1 MKIDYIKQL
10 GIFLRGFLM
19 GMCDVIPGV
28 SGGTIALIT
37 GIYERLVNAIGC
49 IDPRMIL
56 SFLRF
61 DKQAILADLKQID
74 FAFLVTLA
82 CGIGIAFF
90 LMSRVITHFLQE
102 LPQITYAFFLGLIL
116 ASCVYLLREIT
127 DRKFKYLLPFIIGFI
142 IGFILIGFKPL
153 EIGHSPL
160 IIFITGMA
168 ALCAMILPGTSGAY
182 ITLLFGQY
190 EYMLT
195 SLHNFVFVDIIL
207 FCVGGMV
214 GLLIFTRILKYL
226 LARYHAI
233 MLSALVG
240 LMLGTSRFLYME
252 VKTAGGFDIAAIL
265 AIFVGIAVIAA
276 MSMLTRKKEKGK
288 EIPDQ

>member
-1 MKIDYIKQL
+1 MKIDYIEQL
-10 GIFLRGFLM
+10 GTFLRGFLM

-37 GIYERLVNAIGC
+37 GIYERLINAIGC
-49 IDPRMIL
+49 IDPRMIF

-61 DKQAILADLKQID
+61 DKQAILADLRQID
-74 FAFLVTLA
+74 FVFLVILA
-82 CGIGIAFF
+82 SGIGIAFF
-90 LMSRVITHFLQE
+90 LMSRIITYFLQE
-102 LPQITYAFFLGLIL
+102 LPQITYAFFFGLIL

-127 DRKFKYLLPFIIGFI
+127 DRKYKYLISFIIGFI
-142 IGFILIGFKPL
+142 VGFILIGFKPL

-207 FCVGGMV
+207 FCIGGLV

-226 LARYHAI
+226 LASHYAI
-233 MLSALVG
+233 MFSTLVG
-240 LMLGTSRFLYME
+240 LMLGTSRFLYIE
-252 VKTAGGFDIAAIL
+252 VENAGGFDLSAFLAILLGIAAI
-265 AIFVGIAVIAA
+265 AA
-276 MSMLTRKKEKGK
+276 MAILSRKKKGK
-288 EIPDQ
+288 EIAEQ

>member
-1 MKIDYIKQL
+1 MKIDYIEHV

-37 GIYERLVNAIGC
+37 GIYNRLINAIGC

-56 SFLRF
+56 SFFRF

-74 FAFLVTLA
+74 FAFLVVLA
-82 CGIGIAFF
+82 CGIGIAFL
-90 LMSRVITHFLQE
+90 LMSRIITYFLQE
-102 LPQITYAFFLGLIL
+102 LPQITYAFFFGLIL
-116 ASCVYLLREIT
+116 ASCVYLLREIR
-127 DRKFKYLLPFIIGFI
+127 DRKYKYIISFIIGFI
-142 IGFILIGFKPL
+142 VGFLLIGFKPL

-168 ALCAMILPGTSGAY
+168 ALCAMVLPGTSGAY

-195 SLHNFVFVDIIL
+195 SLHTFVFVDIIL
-207 FCVGGMV
+207 FCLGGLV
-214 GLLIFTRILKYL
+214 GLLISTRILKYL
-226 LARYHAI
+226 LAHYHGI

-240 LMLGTSRFLYME
+240 LLLGTSRFLYME
-252 VKTAGGFDIAAIL
+252 VEAAGGFDLSTIL
-265 AIFVGIAVIAA
+265 AIFVGIAVIAIMA
-276 MSMLTRKKEKGK
+276 ILTRKKEK
-288 EIPDQ
+288 EIVTQ

>member
-1 MKIDYIKQL
+1 MKIDYIEHL
-10 GIFLRGFLM
+10 GTFLRGFLM

-37 GIYERLVNAIGC
+37 GIYQRLINAIGC

-61 DKQAILADLKQID
+61 DKQAILADLKKID
-74 FAFLVTLA
+74 FVFLVVLA
-82 CGIGIAFF
+82 CGIGLAFF
-90 LMSRVITHFLQE
+90 LMSQVITYFLQE

-127 DRKFKYLLPFIIGFI
+127 DRKHKYILSFIIGFI
-142 IGFILIGFKPL
+142 VGVLLIGFKPL

-195 SLHNFVFVDIIL
+195 SLHNFVFADIIV
-207 FCVGGMV
+207 FCVGGFV
-214 GLLIFTRILKYL
+214 GLLTFTRILKYL

-233 MLSALVG
+233 MLYALVG

-252 VKTAGGFDIAAIL
+252 VEAAGGFDLAAIL
-265 AIFVGIAVIAA
+265 AIFVGIAAISA
-276 MSMLTRKKEKGK
+276 MSMIAHKKKKTK
-288 EIPDQ
+288 ELSDQ

>member
-1 MKIDYIKQL
+1 MKIDYIEQL

-37 GIYERLVNAIGC
+37 GIYERLINAIGC
-49 IDPRMIL
+49 IEPRMIL

-74 FAFLVTLA
+74 FIFLAVLA

-90 LMSRVITHFLQE
+90 LMSRIITYFLQE
-102 LPQITYAFFLGLIL
+102 LPQITYAFFFGLIL
-116 ASCVYLLREIT
+116 ASCVYLLRGIT
-127 DRKFKYLLPFIIGFI
+127 DRKYEYIIPFIIGFI
-142 IGFILIGFKPL
+142 VGFLLIGFKPA

-160 IIFITGMA
+160 IIFITGMV

-182 ITLLFGQY
+182 IVLLFGQY

-195 SLHNFVFVDIIL
+195 SLHSFVFVDIIL
-207 FCVGGMV
+207 FCGGGMV

-226 LARYHAI
+226 LARYYAI
-233 MLSALVG
+233 MLSVLVG
-240 LMLGTSRFLYME
+240 LMLGTSRYLYME
-252 VKTAGGFDIAAIL
+252 VETAGGFDLSAIL
-265 AIFVGIAVIAA
+265 AIFVGIAVIAV
-276 MSMLTRKKEKGK
+276 MTILTHKKEEGK
-288 EIPDQ
+288 EISEH

>member
-1 MKIDYIKQL
+1 MKIDYIEHL
-10 GIFLRGFLM
+10 GTFLRGFLM

-37 GIYERLVNAIGC
+37 GIYGRLINAIGC

-61 DKQAILADLKQID
+61 DTQAILADLKKID
-74 FAFLVTLA
+74 FVFLVILA
-82 CGIGIAFF
+82 CGIGLAFF
-90 LMSRVITHFLQE
+90 LMSRVITYFLQE
-102 LPQITYAFFLGLIL
+102 LPQITYSFFFGLIL

-127 DRKFKYLLPFIIGFI
+127 DRKYKYILSFIIGFI
-142 IGFILIGFKPL
+142 VGFLLIGFKPL
-153 EIGHSPL
+153 DIGHSPP
-160 IIFITGMA
+160 IIFITGMT

-195 SLHNFVFVDIIL
+195 SLHNFIFADIIL
-207 FCVGGMV
+207 FCVGGLV

-252 VKTAGGFDIAAIL
+252 VKAAGGFNLASLL

-276 MSMLTRKKEKGK
+276 MAMVTYNINKTKETSD
-288 EIPDQ
+288 E